1 MMWWIVLAVVVIG
14 LGALWFRERSKSRG
28 SSNVDQGA
36 VARTRRDGQS
46 RGFGAGGGF

>member
-1 MMWWIVLAVVVIG
+1 MLWWIILGVVVI
-14 LGALWFRERSKSRG
+14 ALVLFWVRGRSRSRRASG
-28 SSNVDQGA
+28 VDQGA